1 MHNLTGKI
9 VVVDTFETTYTGTL
23 IEVGEQEVY
32 LQSDTGWIV
41 VPIERITD
49 IREKED

>member
-1 MHNLTGKI
+1 MQNLIGKT
-9 VVVDTFETTYTGTL
+9 VVVETFEITYTGTL
-23 IEVGEQEVY
+23 IEVGDQEVH